1 MKNKYYIII
10 LVALTLL
17 FGVWFVYQNG
27 FVPEEISVYEPI
39 SETYV
44 QTVEEETE
52 PSSFKVYITGQI
64 KNPGVYDACN
74 GNRIVDIV
82 NKAGGFTENADKEKI
97 NLAEYVED
105 EQHIEIQSIVKEV
118 DKTLNSGQNIND
130 GSESDNSK
138 NSNGLININTA
149 SQKELETLPSIGEV
163 TAANIIEY
171 REKNGGFSNI
181 SEIKKVS
188 RIGDKIFERIKD
200 LITV

>member
-10 LVALTLL
+10 LAALTLL

-27 FVPEEISVYEPI
+27 FVPKEISVYEPV

-44 QTVEEETE
+44 QTEEETE

-64 KNPGVYDACN
+64 KNPGVYDAFD

-82 NKAGGFTENADKEKI
+82 EKAGGFTENADKEEI
-97 NLAEYVED
+97 NLAEYVKD
-105 EQHIEIQSIVKEV
+105 EQHIEVQSIVKEV
-118 DKTLNSGQNIND
+118 DKTDDSRQNIND
-130 GSESDNSK
+130 GNEIDNSK
-138 NSNGLININTA
+138 NSKGLININTA

>member
-1 MKNKYYIII
+1 M
-10 LVALTLL
+10 
-17 FGVWFVYQNG
+17 
-27 FVPEEISVYEPI
+27 E
-39 SETYV
+39 
-44 QTVEEETE
+44 
-52 PSSFKVYITGQI
+52 
-64 KNPGVYDACN
+64 
-74 GNRIVDIV
+74 
-82 NKAGGFTENADKEKI
+82 KAGGFTENADKEKI

-118 DKTLNSGQNIND
+118 DKTLDSGQNISD
-130 GSESDNSK
+130 GNESDNSK
-138 NSNGLININTA
+138 NSKGLININTA

>member
-10 LVALTLL
+10 LTALTLL
-17 FGVWFVYQNG
+17 FGIWFVYQNG
-27 FVPEEISVYEPI
+27 FAPEEISVYEPI

-44 QTVEEETE
+44 QVEEETE
-52 PSSFKVYITGQI
+52 PSSFKVYITGQVN
-64 KNPGVYDACN
+64 NPGVYDAFN

-82 NKAGGFTENADKEKI
+82 EKAGGFTENADKEKI

-118 DKTLNSGQNIND
+118 DKTLDSGQNISD
-130 GSESDNSK
+130 GNESDNSK
-138 NSNGLININTA
+138 NSKGLININTA

-171 REKNGGFSNI
+171 R
-181 SEIKKVS
+181 
-188 RIGDKIFERIKD
+188 
-200 LITV
+200 